1 MILELFKPTACRIG
15 LPDGTLGN
23 RTGRYE
29 KRLADLDGLYR
40 DEAAFAQAVAE
51 GGERIV
57 YAVEEF
63 RPTEAAG
70 DLIFGVTRMQPGLI
84 GDEYFMT
91 RGHIHKLANRP
102 EIYQGMSGQGLML
115 MESPAGETRIVE
127 VGPQTVCYVP
137 PFWIH
142 RSVNTGAEP
151 FVMFFCYPSDS
162 GQDYEIIAKSGGM
175 RSRVHA
181 DGKGGWVAR
190 DNDLYRPR
198 TTDEVAAVQSSAR

>member
-1 MILELFKPTACRIG
+1 MELYEPTACRIG
-15 LPDGTLGN
+15 PLDGTLGN

-29 KRLADLDGLYR
+29 KRLADLGGLYR

-51 GGERIV
+51 GGDRIV

-63 RPTEAAG
+63 RPTEATG
-70 DLIFGVTRMQPGLI
+70 DLIFGVTHMQPGLI

-91 RGHIHKLANRP
+91 RGHIHKTANRP
-102 EIYQGMSGQGLML
+102 EIYQGLSGQGLML

-127 VGPQTVCYVP
+127 IGPHTVCYVP

-142 RSVNTGAEP
+142 RSVNTGTQP

-162 GQDYEIIAKSGGM
+162 GQNYEIIAKSGGM

-181 DGKGGWVAR
+181 DGKGGWQAR

-198 TTDEVAAVQSSAR
+198 GADAVVAVQSSAR